1 LETRTRTGAE
11 SVLEFPENDAP
22 PGSSQLAARR

>member
-1 LETRTRTGAE
+1 MGTCTTTE

-22 PGSSQLAARR
+22 LGGSQLAARR